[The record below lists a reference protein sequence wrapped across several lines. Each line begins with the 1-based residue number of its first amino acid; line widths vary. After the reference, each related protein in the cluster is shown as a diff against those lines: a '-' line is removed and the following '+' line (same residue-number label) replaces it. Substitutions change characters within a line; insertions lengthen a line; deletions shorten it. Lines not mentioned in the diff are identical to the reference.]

1 MLVQI
6 LKRKSTQDTLKVPK
20 YLMKSKEKNQ
30 ENSMQMQLTE
40 LLNF

>member
-1 MLVQI
+1 MLGQI

-20 YLMKSKEKNQ
+20 CLMKPKEKNQ